1 MFETPVTKLSE
12 EQLATHY
19 QDLLK
24 RENAVVNEQQR
35 RRSLPHIWA
44 SETAIAL
51 QLRSLGFGTPRE
63 EGDEWVL
70 PTSIVDSYLEGE
82 VVSHE
87 GRYWRATG
95 AGAIMHAPGTEDPV
109 MGFRWEE
116 VVPAE
121 DEVQSAEVIDAA

>member
-1 MFETPVTKLSE
+1 MFDTPVSKLTE
-12 EQLATHY
+12 PQLAEHY

-44 SETAIAL
+44 NETMLAQ
-51 QLRSLGFGTPRE
+51 QLRTLGFSTPRE
-63 EGDEWVL
+63 EGEEWAE
-70 PTSIVDSYLEGE
+70 PTSIADAYLEGD

-87 GRYWRATG
+87 GRYWRAFG
-95 AGAIMHAPGTEDPV
+95 AGVIMHAPGTEDAV
-109 MGFRWEE
+109 MGARWEE

-121 DEVQSAEVIDAA
+121 NEDQPVEIIDAP